1 MARAGLITGYLGAIG
16 SIMVAIFSLQ
26 FRGLTEE
33 QMQER
38 VIEWFPEAQQQE
50 MREQIR
56 KQNESR

>member
-1 MARAGLITGYLGAIG
+1 
-16 SIMVAIFSLQ
+16 MVAIFSLQ